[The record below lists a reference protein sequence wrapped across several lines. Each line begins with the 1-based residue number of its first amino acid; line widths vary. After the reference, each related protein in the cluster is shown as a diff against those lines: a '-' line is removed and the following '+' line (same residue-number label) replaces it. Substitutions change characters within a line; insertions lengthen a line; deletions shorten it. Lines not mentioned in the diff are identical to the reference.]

1 MAGVNSEFAKKG
13 SRTAD
18 IPAGKIALLLV
29 LGGCALLVII
39 YAKITRRQ
47 AGQIN
52 AVTSVSED
60 KLKSTVACP
69 ICKKRFVIDEFV
81 DNSVPNMRNCP
92 NCNRQI
98 PLAYLIHQ
106 RIK

>member
-1 MAGVNSEFAKKG
+1 MAGTDSKFAKKG
-13 SRTAD
+13 SRTGAL
-18 IPAGKIALLLV
+18 PAGKTALLLV
-29 LGGCALLVII
+29 LGGFALLAII

-47 AGQIN
+47 AGPVN

-69 ICKKRFVIDEFV
+69 ICKKRFASDEFV

-92 NCNRQI
+92 NCNHQI
-98 PLAYLIHQ
+98 PLPYLLRQ
-106 RIK
+106 RLK